1 MKEMYGDLVQQLV
14 VAATRLSE
22 EVRGGQGGEGG
33 REGRGGGREG
43 GREGGKREGEGKGG
57 REKGREGE
65 GKGRREGMGGIWEGW
80 ERWEVEEDTHTPTDR
95 WGCWKRMCWWV
106 RPGEREATALRK
118 VRQT

>member
-33 REGRGGGREG
+33 REGKGEGEGGRGKGREG
-43 GREGGKREGEGKGG
+43 GRVGEREGKS
-57 REKGREGE
+57 RKTH
-65 GKGRREGMGGIWEGW
+65 
-80 ERWEVEEDTHTPTDR
+80 THTPTDR